1 MINNIKTY
9 ILHSVFEKDRIA
21 RVDTLREQFKY
32 FTIVES
38 IYPSNTHIPFL
49 KTIIEKSKERTGK
62 ALMATE
68 VACLLGHRKIL
79 RQIVK
84 EATNNKEHFLILES
98 DSKILDLSILETY
111 FESIS
116 KQYDLF
122 FWGAWEGNSKIKRS
136 TSSIIQGNQN
146 TKYRIG
152 EPLLN
157 TIYCAYGYSINKS
170 TAEYLLKKTSIIST
184 PYDIFKQFIDP
195 QKIKIGTITNEII
208 TTTDKDNKGS
218 YIRKTNFIHYF
229 KKAILVSI
237 LNIRN
242 TIRAYFS

>member
-9 ILHSVFEKDRIA
+9 ILHSAFEKDRIA
-21 RVDTLREQFKY
+21 RVNILREKFKY
-32 FTIVES
+32 FTVIES
-38 IYPSNTHIPFL
+38 IYQSNTHIPFL
-49 KTIIEKSKERTGK
+49 QPIIEISKERTGK

-68 VACLLGHRKIL
+68 VACLLGHRRIL
-79 RQIVK
+79 REIVK
-84 EATNNKEHFLILES
+84 IATNNQEHFLILES
-98 DSKILDLSILETY
+98 DSKILDHRLLETY
-111 FESIS
+111 YEPVS
-116 KQYDLF
+116 KKYDLF
-122 FWGAWEGNSKIKRS
+122 FWGAWEGNAKIKRS
-136 TSSIIQGNQN
+136 TTLIIQDDKN

-157 TIYCAYGYSINKS
+157 TIYCAYGYSINKP

-195 QKIKIGTITNEII
+195 QKIKIGAIVHEII
-208 TTTDKDNKGS
+208 TTTDKDNRGS
-218 YIRKTNFIHYF
+218 YIRKTNFKHYIR
-229 KKAILVSI
+229 KAALILI